1 MNIAVYTMVFLFVI
15 LLVIGVPIAFVLGL
29 VPLIY
34 LLFFKGLPLIAIAS
48 KLFGGIDNYV
58 LLALPFFI
66 LAGNIM
72 NNTGITKDLVN
83 FARLLV
89 GRVRGALA
97 QVNIVV
103 SIAFAGLTGAAV
115 ADTAAIGSILIPAMK
130 EEGYSAEYSAAVTT
144 ASSVIGPIIPP
155 SIIMV
160 IYASVTGE
168 SVGALFIGGFLPG
181 LAVALSLMILAYIY
195 AIRLNHPKRTERISV
210 KEALY
215 IIRRSVLAMMV
226 PLIIIG
232 GILTGVFT
240 PTEAAAIACLYAFLV
255 GVFYYKTLTVKNMI
269 DSIIDAGRVSAT
281 ILLIISASQ
290 LFSMVLTIE
299 KIPEHIAEVM
309 TSVITNKY
317 VFLLVVNVLFFF
329 MGMVMEISASV
340 IMLTPILLPLAM
352 EYGVHPLHFALI
364 MLVNLNIGLTTP
376 PVGVCLFTA
385 VPIAKCSVEKMVP
398 KVMPFVIAEMIAVLF
413 ITYVPEITLFLPRL
427 TGFIE

>member
-1 MNIAVYTMVFLFVI
+1 MDVAIYFMLFLFVA
-15 LLVIGVPIAFVLGL
+15 LLIIGVPIAFVLGL

-34 LLFFKGLPLIAIAS
+34 LIFFKGLPLIAIAS
-48 KLFGGIDNYV
+48 KLYAGIDNYV

-72 NNTGITKDLVN
+72 NHTGITRDLVN

-89 GRVRGALA
+89 GKVRGALA

-130 EEGYSAEYSAAVTT
+130 EEGYSAEYAAAVTT

-160 IYASVTGE
+160 IYSSVTGE
-168 SVGALFIGGFLPG
+168 SVGALFMGGFLPG
-181 LAVALSLMILAYIY
+181 LAVAISLMILAYY
-195 AIRLNHPKRTERISV
+195 FAIRHNHPKRTERISFAEGWRIV
-210 KEALY
+210 K
-215 IIRRSVLAMMV
+215 RSVLAMMV
-226 PLIIIG
+226 PIIIIG
-232 GILTGVFT
+232 GILTGIFT
-240 PTEAAAIACLYAFLV
+240 PTEAAAVACLYAFLV
-255 GVFYYKTLTVKNMI
+255 GVFYYKTLTVQNMV
-269 DSIIDAGRVSAT
+269 DSLINAGMVSAT
-281 ILLIISASQ
+281 ILLIISTSQ
-290 LFSMVLTIE
+290 LFSMVLTFE
-299 KIPEHIAEVM
+299 RIPEHIASGM
-309 TSVITNKY
+309 TAVITNKY
-317 VFLLVVNVLFFF
+317 VFLLVVNILFFF

-340 IMLTPILLPLAM
+340 IMLTPILLPLAL

-398 KVMPFVIAEMIAVLF
+398 KVMPFVAAEMVAVLA
-413 ITYVPEITLFLPRL
+413 ITYIPEIVLFLPRL

>member
-15 LLVIGVPIAFVLGL
+15 LLIIGVPIAFVLGL

-48 KLFGGIDNYV
+48 KLYGGIDNYV

-168 SVGALFIGGFLPG
+168 SVGALFMGGFLPG
-181 LAVALSLMILAYIY
+181 LAVALSLMILAYFF
-195 AIRLNHPKRTERISV
+195 AIKYNHPKRTERISF
-210 KEALY
+210 KEAAY
-215 IIRRSVLAMMV
+215 IVRRSILAMLV

-232 GILTGVFT
+232 GILSGVFT
-240 PTEAAAIACLYAFLV
+240 PTEAAAVACLYAFIV

-269 DSIIDAGRVSAT
+269 DSLIDAGRVSAT

-299 KIPEHIAEVM
+299 RIPEHIAAVM

-317 VFLLVVNVLFFF
+317 LFLLVVNVLFFF

-398 KVMPFVIAEMIAVLF
+398 KVMPFVMAEMVAVLL
-413 ITYVPEITLFLPRL
+413 ITYIPEITLFLPRL

>member
-1 MNIAVYTMVFLFVI
+1 MDLSIYFIIFLFVFTLI
-15 LLVIGVPIAFVLGL
+15 IGVPIAFVLGL

-34 LLFFKGLPLIAIAS
+34 LFFYRGLPLIAIAS
-48 KLFGGIDNYV
+48 KLFAGIDNYV

-83 FARLLV
+83 LARLLV
-89 GRVRGALA
+89 GKMRGALA

-130 EEGYSAEYSAAVTT
+130 EEGYAPEYAAAVTT

-160 IYASVTGE
+160 IYSSVTGE
-168 SVGALFIGGFLPG
+168 SVGALFMAGFLPG
-181 LAVALSLMILAYIY
+181 LAVALSLMVLAYYY
-195 AIRLNHPKRTERISV
+195 AVKRGHPKRTERISFHEGFTIV
-210 KEALY
+210 K
-215 IIRRSVLAMMV
+215 RSVLAILV
-226 PLIIIG
+226 PIIIIG

-240 PTEAAAIACLYAFLV
+240 PTEAAAVACLYAFLV
-255 GVFYYKTLTVKNMI
+255 GVLYYKTLTMKNMV
-269 DSIIDAGRVSAT
+269 DSLMKAGIVSAT
-281 ILLIISASQ
+281 ILLIISTSQ

-299 KIPEHIAEVM
+299 RIPSQVATAI
-309 TSVITNKY
+309 TDVITNKY
-317 VFLLVVNVLFFF
+317 VFLLVANIIFFF

-340 IMLTPILLPLAM
+340 IMLTPILLPIAM

-385 VPIAKCSVEKMVP
+385 VPIAKVSVEKMVP
-398 KVMPFVIAEMIAVLF
+398 KVMPFVIAEMIAVLLITF
-413 ITYVPEITLFLPRL
+413 IPEITLMLPRL
-427 TGFIE
+427 AGFIE

>member
-1 MNIAVYTMVFLFVI
+1 MVFLFVI
-15 LLVIGVPIAFVLGL
+15 LLIIGVPIAFVLGL

-34 LLFFKGLPLIAIAS
+34 LLFFQGLPLIAIAS

-130 EEGYSAEYSAAVTT
+130 EEGYSAEYAAAVTT

-168 SVGALFIGGFLPG
+168 SVGALFMGGFLPG

-195 AIRLNHPKRTERISV
+195 AIRNNHPKRTERISA

-215 IIRRSVLAMMV
+215 IIRRSVLAMLV

-240 PTEAAAIACLYAFLV
+240 PTEAAAVACLYAFLV

-299 KIPEHIAEVM
+299 RIPEHIAEVM

-317 VFLLVVNVLFFF
+317 VFLLVVNILFLF

-413 ITYVPEITLFLPRL
+413 ITYIPEITLFLPRL

>member
-1 MNIAVYTMVFLFVI
+1 MVFLFVI

-48 KLFGGIDNYV
+48 KLYGGIDNYV

-168 SVGALFIGGFLPG
+168 SVGALFMGGFLPG

-195 AIRLNHPKRTERISV
+195 AIRLNHPKRTERISA
-210 KEALY
+210 KEAFY

-240 PTEAAAIACLYAFLV
+240 PTEAAAVACLYAFLV

-269 DSIIDAGRVSAT
+269 DSLIDAGRVSAT

>member
-48 KLFGGIDNYV
+48 KLYGGIDNYV

-168 SVGALFIGGFLPG
+168 SVGALFMGGLLPG

-195 AIRLNHPKRTERISV
+195 AVRLNHPKRTERISV
-210 KEALY
+210 KEAFY

-269 DSIIDAGRVSAT
+269 DSLIDAGRVSAT

-398 KVMPFVIAEMIAVLF
+398 KVMPFVIAEMVAVLL
-413 ITYVPEITLFLPRL
+413 ITYIPEITLFLPRL

>member
-48 KLFGGIDNYV
+48 KLYGGIDNYV

-168 SVGALFIGGFLPG
+168 SVGALFMGGFLPG

-195 AIRLNHPKRTERISV
+195 AVRLNHPKRTERISV
-210 KEALY
+210 KEAFY

-269 DSIIDAGRVSAT
+269 DSLIDAGRVSAT

-398 KVMPFVIAEMIAVLF
+398 KVMPFVIAEMVAVLL
-413 ITYVPEITLFLPRL
+413 ITYIPEITLFLPRL

>member
-15 LLVIGVPIAFVLGL
+15 LLIIGVPIAFVLGL

-48 KLFGGIDNYV
+48 KLYGGIDNYV

-168 SVGALFIGGFLPG
+168 SVGALFMGGFLPG
-181 LAVALSLMILAYIY
+181 LAVALSLMILAYFF
-195 AIRLNHPKRTERISV
+195 AIKYNHPKRTERISF
-210 KEALY
+210 KEAAY
-215 IIRRSVLAMMV
+215 IVRRSILAMLV

-232 GILTGVFT
+232 GILSGVFT
-240 PTEAAAIACLYAFLV
+240 PTEAAAVACLYAFIV

-269 DSIIDAGRVSAT
+269 DSLIDAGRVSAT

-299 KIPEHIAEVM
+299 RIPEHIAAVM

-317 VFLLVVNVLFFF
+317 LFLLVVNVLFFF

-398 KVMPFVIAEMIAVLF
+398 KVMPFVIAEMVAVLL
-413 ITYVPEITLFLPRL
+413 ITYIPEITLFLPRL

>member
-1 MNIAVYTMVFLFVI
+1 MVFLFVI
-15 LLVIGVPIAFVLGL
+15 LLIIGVPIAFVLGL

-48 KLFGGIDNYV
+48 KLYGGIDNYV

-168 SVGALFIGGFLPG
+168 SVGALFMGGFLPG
-181 LAVALSLMILAYIY
+181 LAVALSLMILAYFF
-195 AIRLNHPKRTERISV
+195 AIKYNHPKRTERISF
-210 KEALY
+210 KEAAY
-215 IIRRSVLAMMV
+215 IVRRSILAMLV

-232 GILTGVFT
+232 GILSGVFT
-240 PTEAAAIACLYAFLV
+240 PTEAAAVACLYAFIV

-269 DSIIDAGRVSAT
+269 DSLIDAGRVSAT

-299 KIPEHIAEVM
+299 RIPEHIAAVM

-317 VFLLVVNVLFFF
+317 LFLLVVNVLFFF

-398 KVMPFVIAEMIAVLF
+398 KVMPFVIAEMVAVLL
-413 ITYVPEITLFLPRL
+413 ITYIPEITLFLPRL

>member
-15 LLVIGVPIAFVLGL
+15 LLIIGVPIAFVLGL

-34 LLFFKGLPLIAIAS
+34 LLFFQGLPLIAIAS

-130 EEGYSAEYSAAVTT
+130 EEGYSAEYAAAVTT

-168 SVGALFIGGFLPG
+168 SVGALFMGGFLPG

-195 AIRLNHPKRTERISV
+195 AIRNNHPKRTERISA

-215 IIRRSVLAMMV
+215 IIRRSVLAMLV

-240 PTEAAAIACLYAFLV
+240 PTEAAAVACLYAFLV

-299 KIPEHIAEVM
+299 RIPEHIAEVM

-317 VFLLVVNVLFFF
+317 VFLLVVNILFLF

-413 ITYVPEITLFLPRL
+413 ITYIPEITLFLPRL